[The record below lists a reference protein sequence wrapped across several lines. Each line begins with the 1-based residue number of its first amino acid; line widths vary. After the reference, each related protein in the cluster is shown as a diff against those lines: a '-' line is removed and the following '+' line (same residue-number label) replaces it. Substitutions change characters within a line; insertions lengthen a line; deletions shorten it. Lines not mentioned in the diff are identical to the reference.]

1 MFGKKL
7 IAVALLCA
15 VGSVRAGLIESQWIG
30 GAEGRWDAPEN
41 WTPVVV
47 PDNNDL
53 LQFIVVIPGGDG
65 PCAISLARDYR
76 VNAMICHGQVAVRSQ
91 HERHKLVFDIPAGLT
106 NQGSLEL
113 DDLSIVGNVANVADA
128 NLTFGTKGVAL
139 AGNLSNAKDA
149 LVQVNGI
156 VELAGATVTNDG
168 EIIVQNLGTLR
179 VKQTAPESTVVNA
192 GVLRF
197 RGGTCAGFHTI
208 VNAPKATMVGTGFL
222 WARTSVVNRGTI
234 MAFVGNLLVDSY
246 GTIVNEGTMAN
257 LPGSTLNLY
266 TKESDFTN
274 TGRIV
279 VQQGGAVV
287 FTSLPAKT
295 CLINGPNGVISLKG
309 GTVSASR
316 ISQSAQADF
325 SGFGGITADVA
336 IDPSAAL
343 RLTGTT
349 NLVGNLTIPQKGEL
363 AVNDGTV
370 LVSGQTACDG
380 TIRIV
385 NGKFIPQGGFSG
397 GGSILSE

>member
-1 MFGKKL
+1 MFGAKL
-7 IAVALLCA
+7 VAVALLCA
-15 VGSVRAGLIESQWIG
+15 VCSVRADVIESQWIG
-30 GAEGRWDAPEN
+30 GAEGRWDDPEN
-41 WTPVVV
+41 WTPIMV

-53 LQFIVVIPGGDG
+53 LQFTVTIAGADG
-65 PCAISLARDYR
+65 PCVISLAHDRR
-76 VNAMICHGQVAVRSQ
+76 VNAMTCQGQVTVRSQ
-91 HERHKLVFDIPAGLT
+91 HERHKLVFDGPAGLT
-106 NQGSLEL
+106 NGGCLEL
-113 DDLSIVGNVANVADA
+113 DDLSIIGNVANVADA
-128 NLTFGTKGVAL
+128 NLAFGTEGVAL
-139 AGNLSNAKDA
+139 TGNLSNAKDA
-149 LVQVNGI
+149 LVQVDGI

-168 EIIVQNLGTLR
+168 EIIVANFGSLR
-179 VKQTAPESTVVNA
+179 VKQTTPESAVVNS

-208 VNAPKATMVGTGFL
+208 VNAPKATIVGTGFL
-222 WARTSVVNRGTI
+222 WVRTSVVNRGTI

-246 GTIVNEGTMAN
+246 GTLANEGTMVN

-266 TKESDFTN
+266 TKGSDLTN

-279 VQQGGAVV
+279 VQQGGSVV

-295 CLINGPNGVISLKG
+295 CLINGANGVISLKG
-309 GTVSASR
+309 GTISASR
-316 ISQSAQADF
+316 ISQSAQADL

-363 AVNDGTV
+363 TVNDGTV